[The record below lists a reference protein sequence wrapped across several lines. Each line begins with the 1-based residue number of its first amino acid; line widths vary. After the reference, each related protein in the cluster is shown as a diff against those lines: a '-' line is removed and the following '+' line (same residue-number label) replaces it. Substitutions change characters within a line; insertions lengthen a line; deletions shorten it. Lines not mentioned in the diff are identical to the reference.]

1 MNPWNNNNWKLIYSD
16 KNIIR
21 SGLRFRYDNNIDSL
35 LEAFLKKFAIW
46 VRYNYV
52 FPVRVNVYIKNV
64 SYIKAKDG
72 DYVSATFFGPYN
84 KLEEPY
90 IKISV
95 GDYCDIIHSKGIY
108 CALCGMVASVAH
120 ELTHYYQW
128 LNNMELSESQEERQA
143 EYYSK
148 KIVYQYLDEHGYD
161 YLETLG
167 INC

>member
-1 MNPWNNNNWKLIYSD
+1 MNPWNNNNWKQIYS
-16 KNIIR
+16 NESIHR
-21 SGLRFRYDNNIDSL
+21 SGLRFRYDNNIDSTL
-35 LEAFLKKFAIW
+35 KAFLKKFAVW
-46 VRYNYV
+46 LRCNYT

-72 DYVSATFFGPYN
+72 DYVPATFLGPYN

-90 IKISV
+90 IKVSA
-95 GDYCDIIHSKGIY
+95 GDYSDIAHSKGVY
-108 CALCGMVASVAH
+108 CALCSVAASVAH

-128 LNNMELSESQEERQA
+128 LNNIELSEKQEERQA

-148 KIVYQYLDEHGYD
+148 KIVYQYLDEYGYD
-161 YLETLG
+161 YLESLG